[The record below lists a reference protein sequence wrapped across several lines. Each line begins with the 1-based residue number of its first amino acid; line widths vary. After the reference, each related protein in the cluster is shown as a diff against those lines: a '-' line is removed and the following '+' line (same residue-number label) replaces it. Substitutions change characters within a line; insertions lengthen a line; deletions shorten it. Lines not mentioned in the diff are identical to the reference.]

1 MVFISKNDKKT
12 WQDYIDNFEHF
23 TLNLKKDDLKKE
35 AKIEEKNSIK
45 KNNIANSYKL
55 FKKGKIKPDGVIDL
69 HGYSL
74 KVGKQNLESYIFND
88 CNRKT

>member
-35 AKIEEKNSIK
+35 VKIEEKNSIK
-45 KNNIANSYKL
+45 KNDFEKYEIKKKYEKL
-55 FKKGKIKPDGVIDL
+55 VFVWRKYMTD
-69 HGYSL
+69 
-74 KVGKQNLESYIFND
+74 KQE
-88 CNRKT
+88 KTTNTKTMY

>member
-23 TLNLKKDDLKKE
+23 TLNLKKDDLKKDD
-35 AKIEEKNSIK
+35 KIEEKNSIK

-55 FKKGKIKPDGVIDL
+55 FKKVK
-69 HGYSL
+69 S
-74 KVGKQNLESYIFND
+74 NLMEL
-88 CNRKT
+88 